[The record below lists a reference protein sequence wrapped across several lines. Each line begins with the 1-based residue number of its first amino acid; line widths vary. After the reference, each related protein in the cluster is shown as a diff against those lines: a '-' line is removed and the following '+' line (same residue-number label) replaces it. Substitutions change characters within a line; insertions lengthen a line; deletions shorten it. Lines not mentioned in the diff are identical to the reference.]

1 MKQEYKELDVT
12 EFKVSKNLVTV
23 KWQDEKGDGKSIT
36 SVDII
41 SDEFSEALK
50 NLKEP
55 FAKHLSLPVDRLRV
69 GGVKCRVNDSLEV
82 YYTLTG
88 SIISPEA
95 GVENALN
102 CTLKFNPEDYSDGLT
117 LWSHDDVKKIGRA
130 MMYAGYYAQGD
141 RKCEEP
147 TFFDADYV
155 ECEED
160 EEDGDEYLV
169 EEEPF

>member
-36 SVDII
+36 SVDVI

-82 YYTLTG
+82 FYTLSG

-102 CTLKFNPEDYSDGLT
+102 CTLKFNPDDYSDGLT
-117 LWSHDDVKKIGRA
+117 LWSHDDVEKIGRA

>member
-1 MKQEYKELDVT
+1 MKKEYKELDVT
-12 EFKVSKNLVTV
+12 EFKVTKNLVTV

-36 SVDII
+36 SVDVI
-41 SDEFSEALK
+41 SDDFSEALK

-55 FAKHLSLPVDRLRV
+55 FAEHLSLPVERLMV
-69 GGVKCRVNDSLEV
+69 SGVKCRVNDSLEV
-82 YYTLTG
+82 FYTLTG

-102 CTLKFNPEDYSDGLT
+102 CTLKFNPDDYSNGLT
-117 LWSHDDVKKIGRA
+117 LWSHDDVEKIGRA
-130 MMYAGYYAQGD
+130 MTLAGYYAQGD

-155 ECEED
+155 ECGED
-160 EEDGDEYLV
+160 EDEDEYLV

>member
-1 MKQEYKELDVT
+1 MRKEYKELDVT

-36 SVDII
+36 SVDVV

-82 YYTLTG
+82 YYTLSG
-88 SIISPEA
+88 SIISPES

-117 LWSHDDVKKIGRA
+117 LWSHDDVEKIGRA
-130 MMYAGYYAQGD
+130 MTFAGYYAQGD

-155 ECEED
+155 ECGED
-160 EEDGDEYLV
+160 KDGDEYLV

>member
-36 SVDII
+36 SVDVI

-82 YYTLTG
+82 YYTLSG

-117 LWSHDDVKKIGRA
+117 LWSHDDVEKIGRA
-130 MMYAGYYAQGD
+130 MTLAGYYAQGD

-160 EEDGDEYLV
+160 EGWGVDFIPQDAGE
-169 EEEPF
+169 

>member
-1 MKQEYKELDVT
+1 MRKEYKDLDVT
-12 EFKVSKNLVTV
+12 EFKVTKNLVTV

-36 SVDII
+36 SIDVI

-55 FAKHLSLPVDRLRV
+55 FAEHLSLPVERLMV
-69 GGVKCRVNDSLEV
+69 SGVKCRVNDSLEV
-82 YYTLTG
+82 FYTLTG

-102 CTLKFNPEDYSDGLT
+102 CTLKFNPEDYSNVLT
-117 LWSHDDVKKIGRA
+117 LWSHDDVEKIGRA
-130 MMYAGYYAQGD
+130 MRSAGYYAQGD

-155 ECEED
+155 ECGED
-160 EEDGDEYLV
+160 EDGDEYLV

>member
-1 MKQEYKELDVT
+1 MRKEYKGLDVT
-12 EFKVSKNLVTV
+12 EFKVTKNLVTV

-50 NLKEP
+50 SLKEP
-55 FAKHLSLPVDRLRV
+55 FAEHLSLPVERLTV
-69 GGVKCRVNDSLEV
+69 SGVKCRVNDSLEV
-82 YYTLTG
+82 YYTLSG

-102 CTLKFNPEDYSDGLT
+102 CTLKFNPEDYSGRLT
-117 LWSHDDVKKIGRA
+117 LWSHDDVEKIGRA
-130 MMYAGYYAQGD
+130 MTFAGYYAQGD

-147 TFFDADYV
+147 TFFDGDYV

-160 EEDGDEYLV
+160 EGWGVDFIPQDAGE
-169 EEEPF
+169 

>member
-1 MKQEYKELDVT
+1 MRKEYKDLDVT
-12 EFKVSKNLVTV
+12 EFKVTKNLVTV

-36 SVDII
+36 SVDVI

-82 YYTLTG
+82 YYTLSG

-117 LWSHDDVKKIGRA
+117 LWSHDDVEKIVRA

-155 ECEED
+155 ECGED
-160 EEDGDEYLV
+160 EDGDEYLV

>member
-1 MKQEYKELDVT
+1 MRKEYKGLDVM
-12 EFKVSKNLVTV
+12 EFKVTKNLVTV

-82 YYTLTG
+82 YYTLSG

-102 CTLKFNPEDYSDGLT
+102 CTLKFNPEDYSNGLT
-117 LWSHDDVKKIGRA
+117 LWSHDDVEKIGRA
-130 MMYAGYYAQGD
+130 MTFAGYYAQGD

-155 ECEED
+155 ECGED
-160 EEDGDEYLV
+160 EDGDEYLV

>member
-1 MKQEYKELDVT
+1 MGKEYKDLDVT
-12 EFKVSKNLVTV
+12 ELKVTKNLVTA

-36 SVDII
+36 SLDII

-69 GGVKCRVNDSLEV
+69 SGVKLRVNDSLEV
-82 YYTLTG
+82 YYTLSG

-95 GVENALN
+95 GIENALN

-117 LWSHDDVKKIGRA
+117 LWSHDDVEKIGRA

>member
-1 MKQEYKELDVT
+1 MRKEYKDLDVT
-12 EFKVSKNLVTV
+12 EFKVTKNLVTV
-23 KWQDEKGDGKSIT
+23 KWKDEKGDGKSIT

-82 YYTLTG
+82 YYTLSG

-117 LWSHDDVKKIGRA
+117 LWSHDDVEKIGRA

-155 ECEED
+155 ECEEN

>member
-1 MKQEYKELDVT
+1 MRKEYKDLDVT

-36 SVDII
+36 SVDVI

-55 FAKHLSLPVDRLRV
+55 FAEHLSLPVERLMV
-69 GGVKCRVNDSLEV
+69 SGVKCRVNDSLEV
-82 YYTLTG
+82 FYTLTG

-117 LWSHDDVKKIGRA
+117 LWR
-130 MMYAGYYAQGD
+130 D
-141 RKCEEP
+141 RKS
-147 TFFDADYV
+147 V
-155 ECEED
+155 
-160 EEDGDEYLV
+160 V
-169 EEEPF
+169 

>member
-1 MKQEYKELDVT
+1 MGKEYKELDVT

-82 YYTLTG
+82 YYTLSG

-117 LWSHDDVKKIGRA
+117 LWSHDDVEKIGRA

-155 ECEED
+155 ECGED

>member
-1 MKQEYKELDVT
+1 MRKEYKDLDVT

-36 SVDII
+36 SVDVI

-82 YYTLTG
+82 YYTLSG

-117 LWSHDDVKKIGRA
+117 LWSHDDVEKIGRA

>member
-1 MKQEYKELDVT
+1 MRKEYKELDVT
-12 EFKVSKNLVTV
+12 EFKVTKNLVTV

-50 NLKEP
+50 SLKEP
-55 FAKHLSLPVDRLRV
+55 FAEHLSLPVERLTV
-69 GGVKCRVNDSLEV
+69 SGVKCRVNDSLEV

-102 CTLKFNPEDYSDGLT
+102 CTLKFNPEDYSNGLT
-117 LWSHDDVKKIGRA
+117 LWSHDVCGLLRPGR
-130 MMYAGYYAQGD
+130 Q
-141 RKCEEP
+141 K
-147 TFFDADYV
+147 V
-155 ECEED
+155 
-160 EEDGDEYLV
+160 
-169 EEEPF
+169 